1 MGEKDR
7 ERANADHDSN
17 LSVAHIAPVYRGSLM
32 PAAER
37 DSTRTIPSLDGMRA
51 LSIILVV
58 ISHAGWYFGPRI
70 MLSALFQDVIGDG
83 VHGVAFFFV
92 ISGYL
97 ITTLLLRE
105 IRATGTISLK
115 RFYFRR
121 SMRIFPPFYVFMAV
135 MGLFWAIHWIPEHW
149 PSFLAAATYTW
160 SLYPGAHGYYIH
172 HTWSLSIEEQ
182 FYLLW
187 PLSVLIFY
195 RRQKLIAV
203 SMLMI
208 LGMPV
213 LRLVLYFVAPFLRGT
228 EYFMIH
234 GWADTIM
241 VGCLLALL
249 KGRPRWEAWHRVY
262 INGWTATALF
272 ITAFIINPWISTI
285 LPRKPTGVWILA
297 ISPTI
302 ISLSVG
308 GIMVYL
314 VEHTDT
320 IAAKILNNRVIRHI
334 GVISYSLY
342 LWQEIF
348 TARQLPLLPW
358 GFLYMFAAAE
368 LSFWI
373 VERPSLR
380 LRARL
385 ESTKQP
391 SDPALSRVLVTQPGQ
406 ITSY

>member
-1 MGEKDR
+1 MSSS
-7 ERANADHDSN
+7 ERGD
-17 LSVAHIAPVYRGSLM
+17 
-32 PAAER
+32 
-37 DSTRTIPSLDGMRA
+37 TRTIPSLDGLRA
-51 LSIILVV
+51 LSIILV
-58 ISHAGWYFGPRI
+58 ILSHGAWYFGPRI
-70 MLSALFQDVIGDG
+70 EYNPVFHFVIGNG
-83 VHGVAFFFV
+83 LHGVTVFFV

-97 ITTLLLRE
+97 ITNLLLRE
-105 IRATGTISLK
+105 VRKTGTISLK

-135 MGLFWAIHWIPEHW
+135 MGIFWAIHWIPEHW

-160 SLYPGAHGYYIH
+160 AYYPHAHGYYIH

-195 RRQKLIAV
+195 RRQKLITV
-203 SMLMI
+203 SMLLI

-213 LRLVLYFVAPFLRGT
+213 LRLAIYFLAPFLRGT

-249 KGRPRWEAWHRVY
+249 KGRPRWEAWHRLY
-262 INGWTATALF
+262 IHGWTATLMA
-272 ITAFIINPWISTI
+272 ITAFLFNPWFATI
-285 LPRKPTGVWILA
+285 LPRKPAGVFVLA

-302 ISLSVG
+302 TALCIG
-308 GIMVYL
+308 GIMIYV
-314 VEHTDT
+314 VENTDT

-334 GVISYSLY
+334 GVVSYSLY

-358 GFLYMFAAAE
+358 GFLYAFAVAE
-368 LSFWI
+368 LSYWV

-380 LRARL
+380 LRSRL
-385 ESTKQP
+385 ESP
-391 SDPALSRVLVTQPGQ
+391 R
-406 ITSY
+406 

>member
-1 MGEKDR
+1 M
-7 ERANADHDSN
+7 S
-17 LSVAHIAPVYRGSLM
+17 AHVRGN
-32 PAAER
+32 
-37 DSTRTIPSLDGMRA
+37 THTIPSLDGLRA
-51 LSIILVV
+51 LSIILV
-58 ISHAGWYFGPRI
+58 ILSHGAWFFGLRI
-70 MLSALFQDVIGDG
+70 EYNPFFHFIVGDG
-83 VHGVAFFFV
+83 THGVAVFFV

-97 ITTLLLRE
+97 ITNLLLRE
-105 IRATGTISLK
+105 VRTTGTISLT

-135 MGLFWAIHWIPEHW
+135 MAIFWAIHWIPEHW
-149 PSFLAAATYTW
+149 PSFLAALTYTW
-160 SLYPGAHGYYIH
+160 AYYPHAHGYYIH

-187 PLSVLIFY
+187 PLSVLLFY

-213 LRLVLYFVAPFLRGT
+213 LRLAIYFVVPFLRGT

-249 KGRPRWEAWHRVY
+249 KGRPRWETWCQVY
-262 INGWTATALF
+262 INGWTAPVMAIIAFLF
-272 ITAFIINPWISTI
+272 NPWLRTI
-285 LPRKPTGVWILA
+285 LPRKAAGVFALG

-302 ISLSVG
+302 TALCIG
-308 GIMVYL
+308 GFMIYV
-314 VEHTDT
+314 VEHTDSV
-320 IAAKILNNRVIRHI
+320 AAKILNNRVIRHI
-334 GVISYSLY
+334 GVVSYSLY

-348 TARQLPLLPW
+348 TARQMPVLPW
-358 GFLYMFAAAE
+358 GFLGALAVAE
-368 LSFWI
+368 ISFWC

-385 ESTKQP
+385 ESARQP
-391 SDPALSRVLVTQPGQ
+391 STVSASVSGVPA
-406 ITSY
+406 